1 MSLSFEENENYSQ
14 MKNNIITQSSRVAEI
29 LSHAGKFRAYYNEL
43 TNNVVESMNSMVKN
57 YVKNSKKAIL
67 IDIYDGIASSIDFKN
82 LRTKFN
88 SAMASKEN
96 LTIPKYNN
104 VNFDLDG
111 YDIDPYDT
119 DVLVNMFSN
128 LDVKTVKKFAA
139 FQDEAIANLSTLVDD
154 LTEFESGLCSFRT
167 NAIQKMKNN
176 VDVLYAIHVNYAKAI
191 MNKNKNIPEFVTV
204 NGKNI
209 KLVKS
214 QRDFILN
221 GLKTLI
227 GI

>member
-1 MSLSFEENENYSQ
+1 MTSFEENENYSQ

-29 LSHAGKFRAYYNEL
+29 LSHAGKFKAYYNEL

-67 IDIYDGIASSIDFKN
+67 IDIYDGIASGIDFKN

-88 SAMASKEN
+88 SDMSSKEK

-111 YDIDPYDT
+111 YDIDQYDT

-167 NAIQKMKNN
+167 NAVQKMKNN

-191 MNKNKNIPEFVTV
+191 MNKHKNIPEFVTV

-214 QRDFILN
+214 QRDFILG